1 MRERSLDTPDIARLE
16 RDATA
21 GDRRARGR
29 VVDRYARLTWAS
41 TTEFKRAAQ
50 LLRAPAS
57 AASRCARWR
66 SISCLAKGVL
76 RQGCW

>member
-21 GDRRARGR
+21 GDRRAQGR
-29 VVDRYARLTWAS
+29 VVDRHARLTWAS

-50 LLRAPAS
+50 LPRAPAS
-57 AASRCARWR
+57 AASRCAQRR

-76 RQGCW
+76 RQEC